1 MTDVDPWLKVQWGS
15 LTDHAREIQVAL
27 SLLHL
32 LILTCYPISCHG
44 AVVKTYD
51 PIKKDA
57 KWDLCQSLEVTNDVT
72 SAIVVT
78 QINPW
83 GKTRDPDP
91 ILATVSLKSKSTSCI
106 RKAFIACAMLRCSA
120 AWSPEMIWCEDQG
133 HAVWLD
139 CPTWSY
145 ILSLKPTTCYQQ
157 SCAATAICH
166 SSASERKSK
175 TSCGVVFGSCC
186 ENAAASLGGTL
197 CDVAN
202 FPWRH
207 WLIEQPPSTKV
218 HHLLTCAT
226 PRSLGP
232 NVAGQ
237 NGKHPSVASLPRRT
251 NLKESQKHEIP
262 VQTFWDP
269 RLYLL
274 PKVGTVSG
282 SPANPASCSSKYRVR
297 PPGLITLSIRY
308 SREMDLAMIS
318 LSDGSFWCLAPRHGA
333 SSASSSQ
340 SKGWPLPFWP
350 FHEGHE
356 GLTKMHLLEPLPPE
370 KKKRKRRPA
379 NSTRL
384 L

>member
-1 MTDVDPWLKVQWGS
+1 MMDVDPWLKAQWGS

-32 LILTCYPISCHG
+32 LILTCYPISCQG

-57 KWDLCQSLEVTNDVT
+57 KWDLCQSLKVTNDV

-106 RKAFIACAMLRCSA
+106 RKAFITCAMLRCSA
-120 AWSPEMIWCEDQG
+120 AWSPEIKAMLFD
-133 HAVWLD
+133 
-139 CPTWSY
+139 PTWS
-145 ILSLKPTTCYQQ
+145 LHTQLKTNCYLPQ

-207 WLIEQPPSTKV
+207 WLIEQPPLTKV

-251 NLKESQKHEIP
+251 NLKESRAKHEIP

-282 SPANPASCSSKYRVR
+282 SPANPASCSSKYRVS
-297 PPGLITLSIRY
+297 PQGFITLSIRY
-308 SREMDLAMIS
+308 SREMDLAMI
-318 LSDGSFWCLAPRHGA
+318 
-333 SSASSSQ
+333 
-340 SKGWPLPFWP
+340 
-350 FHEGHE
+350 
-356 GLTKMHLLEPLPPE
+356 
-370 KKKRKRRPA
+370 
-379 NSTRL
+379 
-384 L
+384 

>member
-1 MTDVDPWLKVQWGS
+1 MRQSDGS
-15 LTDHAREIQVAL
+15 CNCEIQVAL
-27 SLLHL
+27 SLLRL
-32 LILTCYPISCHG
+32 LIVTCYPISCQG

-57 KWDLCQSLEVTNDVT
+57 KWDLCQSLKVTNDVT

-106 RKAFIACAMLRCSA
+106 RKAFITCAMLRCSA

-133 HAVWLD
+133 HAVWPFL
-139 CPTWSY
+139 SY
-145 ILSLKPTTCYQQ
+145 MILHTQLKTNCYQQ

-202 FPWRH
+202 FPRRH
-207 WLIEQPPSTKV
+207 WLIEQPPLTKV

-237 NGKHPSVASLPRRT
+237 NGKHSSVASLPRRT
-251 NLKESQKHEIP
+251 NLKESRAKHEIP
-262 VQTFWDP
+262 VQTFLDP

-274 PKVGTVSG
+274 PKVGTASG
-282 SPANPASCSSKYRVR
+282 SPANPASCSSKYRVS
-297 PPGLITLSIRY
+297 PQGLITLSIRY
-308 SREMDLAMIS
+308 SREMDLAMI
-318 LSDGSFWCLAPRHGA
+318 
-333 SSASSSQ
+333 
-340 SKGWPLPFWP
+340 
-350 FHEGHE
+350 
-356 GLTKMHLLEPLPPE
+356 
-370 KKKRKRRPA
+370 
-379 NSTRL
+379 
-384 L
+384 